1 MPDCK
6 YCQVDEVCVNADC
19 PMCADFCPVVDVPG
33 VCRFEER
40 EVTMDKIKNY
50 LPDEEILAQL
60 AEEAAELA
68 QAALKLRRVIDG
80 TNPTP
85 KTREDAFGSLIEE
98 YSDVVSCCRELNI
111 LPAEIIIAGKKE
123 RWINRLKEK
132 NNEQS

>member
-1 MPDCK
+1 MA
-6 YCQVDEVCVNADC
+6 E
-19 PMCADFCPVVDVPG
+19 
-33 VCRFEER
+33 
-40 EVTMDKIKNY
+40 IKNY
-50 LPDEEILAQL
+50 LPDAEILAQL

-85 KTREDAFGSLIEE
+85 KTREDAFGSLVEE

>member
-6 YCQVDEVCVNADC
+6 WMQDEVCVNADC
-19 PMCADFCPVVDVPG
+19 PMRADFCPVPDIPG

-60 AEEAAELA
+60 AEEAAELS
-68 QAALKLRRVIDG
+68 QAALKLRRVIEG

>member
-1 MPDCK
+1 MDCK
-6 YCQVDEVCVNADC
+6 YCQEEICVNADC
-19 PMCADFCPVVDVPG
+19 PMRADFCPVPDIPG

-50 LPDEEILAQL
+50 LPDAEILAQL
-60 AEEAAELA
+60 AEEAAELS

>member
-1 MPDCK
+1 MDCK
-6 YCQVDEVCVNADC
+6 YCQDEICVNADC
-19 PMCADFCPVVDVPG
+19 PMRADFCPVPDVPG

-60 AEEAAELA
+60 AEEAAELS

-111 LPAEIIIAGKKE
+111 FPAEIIIAGKKE

>member
-6 YCQVDEVCVNADC
+6 WMQDEICVNADC
-19 PMCADFCPVVDVPG
+19 PMCCDFCPVVDVPG

-40 EVTMDKIKNY
+40 EITMDKIKNY
-50 LPDEEILAQL
+50 LPDAEILAQL
-60 AEEAAELA
+60 AEEAAELS

>member
-1 MPDCK
+1 MTDCK
-6 YCQVDEVCVNADC
+6 YCQDEICVNADC
-19 PMCADFCPVVDVPG
+19 PMRADFCPVPDIPG

-40 EVTMDKIKNY
+40 EVTMDKITNY

-60 AEEAAELA
+60 AEEAAELS

-85 KTREDAFGSLIEE
+85 KTREDAFGSLVEE

-111 LPAEIIIAGKKE
+111 FPAEIIIAGKKE

>member
-1 MPDCK
+1 MDCK
-6 YCQVDEVCVNADC
+6 YCQDEICVNADC
-19 PMCADFCPVVDVPG
+19 PMRADFCPVPDIPG

-60 AEEAAELA
+60 AEEAAELS

>member
-1 MPDCK
+1 MTDCK
-6 YCQVDEVCVNADC
+6 YCQDEICVNADC
-19 PMCADFCPVVDVPG
+19 PMRADFCPVPDIPG

-40 EVTMDKIKNY
+40 EITMDKIKNY

-60 AEEAAELA
+60 AEEAAELS

>member
-6 YCQVDEVCVNADC
+6 YCQDEVCVNANC
-19 PMCADFCPVVDVPG
+19 PMCADFCPVPDIPG

-40 EVTMDKIKNY
+40 EVKMAEIKNY
-50 LPDEEILAQL
+50 LQDAEILAQL
-60 AEEAAELA
+60 AEEAAELS

>member
-6 YCQVDEVCVNADC
+6 YCQDEVCVNADC
-19 PMCADFCPVVDVPG
+19 PMRADFCPVPNIPG

-40 EVTMDKIKNY
+40 EVTMAEIKNY
-50 LPDEEILAQL
+50 LPDAEILAQL
-60 AEEAAELA
+60 AEEAAELS

-132 NNEQS
+132 SNEQS

>member
-1 MPDCK
+1 MTDCK
-6 YCQVDEVCVNADC
+6 YCQDEICVNADC
-19 PMCADFCPVVDVPG
+19 PMRAGFCPVPDIPG

-60 AEEAAELA
+60 AEEAAELS

>member
-6 YCQVDEVCVNADC
+6 YCQDEICVNADC
-19 PMCADFCPVVDVPG
+19 PMRADFCPVPNIPG

-60 AEEAAELA
+60 AEEAAELS

-111 LPAEIIIAGKKE
+111 FPAEIIIAGKKE

>member
-1 MPDCK
+1 MDCK
-6 YCQVDEVCVNADC
+6 YCQDEICVNADC
-19 PMCADFCPVVDVPG
+19 LMRADFCPVADVTG

-60 AEEAAELA
+60 AEEAAELS

-111 LPAEIIIAGKKE
+111 FPAEIIIAGKKE

-132 NNEQS
+132 NNE

>member
-1 MPDCK
+1 MDDCK
-6 YCQVDEVCVNADC
+6 WMQDEICVNADC
-19 PMCADFCPVVDVPG
+19 PMCADYCPVPDVDG

-60 AEEAAELA
+60 AEEAAELS

>member
-1 MPDCK
+1 MDCK
-6 YCQVDEVCVNADC
+6 YCQDEI
-19 PMCADFCPVVDVPG
+19 CPVVDVTG

-40 EVTMDKIKNY
+40 EITMDKIKNY
-50 LPDEEILAQL
+50 LPDAEILAQL
-60 AEEAAELA
+60 AEEAAELS

-98 YSDVVSCCRELNI
+98 YSDVVSCFRELNI
-111 LPAEIIIAGKKE
+111 FPAEIIIAGKKE

>member
-6 YCQVDEVCVNADC
+6 YCQDEVCVNADC
-19 PMCADFCPVVDVPG
+19 PMRADFCPVPDIPG

-60 AEEAAELA
+60 AEEAAELS

-85 KTREDAFGSLIEE
+85 KTREDAFGSLVEE

>member
-1 MPDCK
+1 MADCK
-6 YCQVDEVCVNADC
+6 YCQDEICVNADC
-19 PMCADFCPVVDVPG
+19 PMRADFCPVPNIPG

-40 EVTMDKIKNY
+40 EVTMAEIKNY
-50 LPDEEILAQL
+50 LPDAEILAQL
-60 AEEAAELA
+60 AEEASELA

-111 LPAEIIIAGKKE
+111 FPAEIIIAGKKE

>member
-1 MPDCK
+1 MDCK
-6 YCQVDEVCVNADC
+6 WMQDEICVNADC
-19 PMCADFCPVVDVPG
+19 PMCADYCPVPDIPG

-40 EVTMDKIKNY
+40 EVTMAEIKNY

-60 AEEAAELA
+60 AEEAAELS

-111 LPAEIIIAGKKE
+111 FPAEIIIAGKKE

>member
-1 MPDCK
+1 MADCK
-6 YCQVDEVCVNADC
+6 YCQDEI
-19 PMCADFCPVVDVPG
+19 CPVPDIPG

-60 AEEAAELA
+60 AEEAAELS

-85 KTREDAFGSLIEE
+85 KTREDAFGSVVEE

-111 LPAEIIIAGKKE
+111 FPAEIIIAGKKE

-132 NNEQS
+132 NNE

>member
-6 YCQVDEVCVNADC
+6 YCQDEICVNADC
-19 PMCADFCPVVDVPG
+19 PMRADFCPVPNIPG

-60 AEEAAELA
+60 AEEAAELS

>member
-1 MPDCK
+1 MDCK
-6 YCQVDEVCVNADC
+6 YCQDEVCVNADC
-19 PMCADFCPVVDVPG
+19 PMRADFCPVPDIPG

-40 EVTMDKIKNY
+40 EITMDKIKNY
-50 LPDEEILAQL
+50 IPDAEILAQL
-60 AEEAAELA
+60 AEEASELS

-123 RWINRLKEK
+123 RWVNRLKEK

>member
-6 YCQVDEVCVNADC
+6 YCQDEICVNADC
-19 PMCADFCPVVDVPG
+19 PMRADFCPVPDIPG

-40 EVTMDKIKNY
+40 AVTMDKIKNY

-60 AEEAAELA
+60 AEEAAELS

>member
-1 MPDCK
+1 MTDCK
-6 YCQVDEVCVNADC
+6 YCQDEVCVNADC
-19 PMCADFCPVVDVPG
+19 PMCADFCPVPDIPG
-33 VCRFEER
+33 VCRFEES
-40 EVTMDKIKNY
+40 EITMDKIKNY
-50 LPDEEILAQL
+50 IPDEEILAQL
-60 AEEAAELA
+60 AEEAAELS

>member
-1 MPDCK
+1 MADCK
-6 YCQVDEVCVNADC
+6 YCQDEICVNADC
-19 PMCADFCPVVDVPG
+19 PMRADFCPVPDIPG

-60 AEEAAELA
+60 AEEAAELS

-111 LPAEIIIAGKKE
+111 FPAEIIIAGKKE

>member
-1 MPDCK
+1 MTDCK
-6 YCQVDEVCVNADC
+6 YCQDEICVNADC
-19 PMCADFCPVVDVPG
+19 PMRADFCPVPDIPG

-60 AEEAAELA
+60 AEEAAELS